1 MDTSTSVDS
10 SYSKLRGVV
19 PATCDAEAG
28 QEQVVRQ
35 SSGNVPIT
43 RQSVPVGKL
52 RSVIDAL
59 RCAIHSALKDERVTA
74 EDGLRRASELL
85 DSIDNPS
92 RASSPIAGGL
102 AAWQIRKV
110 THFVD
115 ANLATTIRNED
126 LAALTRLTP
135 SHFGRAFRNSVGEC
149 PHEFVMR
156 RRIERAQELMLS
168 TDANLSDI
176 ALDCG
181 LADQSHLTRLFKRL
195 VGESPR
201 TWRRA
206 HIGE

>member
-1 MDTSTSVDS
+1 MDTTTSVDI

-28 QEQVVRQ
+28 QEHLVRQ
-35 SSGNVPIT
+35 SSVQVAVT
-43 RQSVPVGKL
+43 HQAVPVGKL

-59 RCAIHSALKDERVTA
+59 RCAIHSALKDEPVTA

-85 DSIDNPS
+85 DAIDNPP
-92 RASSPIAGGL
+92 RVGPTIAGGL

-110 THFVD
+110 TQFID
-115 ANLATTIRNED
+115 ANLATTVRNED
-126 LAALTRLTP
+126 LANLARLTP
-135 SHFGRAFRNSVGEC
+135 SHFGRAFRNSLGEC
-149 PHEFVMR
+149 PHEFVIR

-201 TWRRA
+201 AWRRA
-206 HIGE
+206 RSGE